1 MKDSVTSL
9 AVGKLAV
16 AMRRIAAR
24 VVTLREK
31 VERLPLITLAVETLV
46 LTAPSRTAVMAV
58 CSGGGVTPLL

>member
-24 VVTLREK
+24 VVTLREGG
-31 VERLPLITLAVETLV
+31 TLAVDN
-46 LTAPSRTAVMAV
+46 A
-58 CSGGGVTPLL
+58 GGGNIGVNSTIEDGGDGSMQWGGG